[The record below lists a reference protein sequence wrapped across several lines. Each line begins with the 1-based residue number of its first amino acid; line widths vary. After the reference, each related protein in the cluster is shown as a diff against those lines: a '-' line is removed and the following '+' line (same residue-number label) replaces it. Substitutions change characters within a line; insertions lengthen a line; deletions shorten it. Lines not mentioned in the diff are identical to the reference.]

1 MATKVFGIRCNDRT
15 PEDGHFGGWATWE
28 KLMESMERQKRL
40 PFEKRIR
47 PCLKFNDWWII
58 QAQGCVKCEK
68 AIWDL
73 FISGERQVAKM
84 TVVNGKTV
92 ELVCR
97 ETGEIFTY
105 TIGRGF
111 E

>member
-1 MATKVFGIRCNDRT
+1 MG
-15 PEDGHFGGWATWE
+15 
-28 KLMESMERQKRL
+28 SMERQNGCLLRKEYAHASNSTTGGLSRRRAVSNAKK
-40 PFEKRIR
+40 PF
-47 PCLKFNDWWII
+47 
-58 QAQGCVKCEK
+58 
-68 AIWDL
+68 WDL